1 MSALLDSCDVKKLLA
16 ILIPCCLPSFGLA
29 QNEEPLCLY
38 VSSYHQGY
46 AWSDGIERGLRR
58 SLTDECTLVQ
68 LDMNTKRQK
77 TAENKI
83 LAGQKAYDLVKS
95 LQPDV
100 VITSDDNAAKYFIV
114 PYLLGSE
121 IQVVFSG
128 INWTVEEYGFP
139 TANVTG
145 IVEVA
150 PVKPMLL
157 QGLKATGKPQNS
169 STKIVYLG
177 ANTLSEVKDY
187 NRFNAVAKTLDLN
200 VDTLLADDFDTWKA
214 GFEVAQEY
222 DLIIMGNNSGIENW
236 NTKDAVATV
245 ERLNTTLSM
254 TNLEWMMPYSAIGYT
269 KIPEEH
275 GDWAAASAVAILS
288 GVKAAD
294 IPLVTNRRWDTWI
307 NKQLLNMSNIDI
319 SDSILQSAKN
329 Y

>member
-1 MSALLDSCDVKKLLA
+1 M
-16 ILIPCCLPSFGLA
+16 IPCCLSLPGLA
-29 QNEEPLCLY
+29 QDKEPLCLY

-58 SLTDECTLVQ
+58 SLENECTLVQ
-68 LDMNTKRQK
+68 LNMNTKRQK

-83 LAGQKAYDLVKS
+83 LAGQKAYELVKS

-114 PYLLGSE
+114 PYLVGSNT
-121 IQVVFSG
+121 QVVFSG

-150 PVKPMLL
+150 PVKPMLM
-157 QGLKATGKPQNS
+157 QGLKATGKPQNTN
-169 STKIVYLG
+169 TKIAYLG
-177 ANTLSEVKDY
+177 ANTLSEIKNY
-187 NRFNAVAKTLDLN
+187 NRINVIANKLGLYVNAI
-200 VDTLLADDFDTWKA
+200 LADNFSTWKT
-214 GFEVAQEY
+214 GFEIAQEY
-222 DLIIMGNNSGIENW
+222 DLIIMGSNSGIDNW
-236 NTKDAVATV
+236 NTEEAVATV
-245 ERLNTTLSM
+245 ERLNSKLSM
-254 TNLEWMMPYSAIGYT
+254 TNHEWMMPYTAIGYT

-275 GDWAAASAVAILS
+275 GEWAAASAVAIL
-288 GVKAAD
+288 GGLKAAD

-307 NKQLLNMSNIDI
+307 NNRLLDIPNIDI
-319 SDSILQSAKN
+319 SDSVLQSAKH